1 MTFVVGKSVI
11 YDIDQAIPTKSEL
24 YSFDNISVSNIINVR
39 HDPAEGEVV
48 DYQIKFGVNTTQFRI
63 L

>member
-24 YSFDNISVSNIINVR
+24 YSFDNISVGKGFIHISLLLSASGSPV
-39 HDPAEGEVV
+39 
-48 DYQIKFGVNTTQFRI
+48 Y
-63 L
+63 